1 MRAAK
6 SMSVWHQVMLFA
18 RFLPQRTLSSWHAL
32 DGCSVPADNEVEMKT
47 VDLLFGRTS
56 TRTFCLTALSLACMS
71 SAMAQTSTTTLTP
84 DQRADKLIQRM
95 SLDDMHHMV
104 QSYNTMVPKQPPGG
118 IGTAGYVPALPA
130 LGIPALQ
137 ANDAGI
143 GVHNYPVGKD
153 KNGVPILVRG
163 KAGNATP
170 LPSLLGVAA
179 TWNPDIAY
187 AGGSMIAGEAHAQG
201 INMLLAGGINLTR
214 EPRNGRNFEY
224 LGEDPLLAAR
234 IDGAEIRGIQ
244 SRHVLST
251 IKHYAVNAQETN
263 RQTVS
268 SNIDERAMRES
279 DLLAFELAIEDG
291 HPASVMCG
299 YNKINN
305 IYDCSNNH
313 LLNDVLK
320 HDWKFPGWVMTDW
333 GGDHGVKDALDGVD
347 QVSGIDVVSG
357 FSLGSSQSS
366 FGPPLTKAIA
376 DGTVP
381 RGRLQDMVHRILR
394 SMYAGGLF
402 DHPPVI
408 QPLDAEADAAV
419 SQRAAEQAIVLLK
432 NDHDQLPLSTQVK
445 TIAIIG
451 GHADAGVLSG
461 GGSAQVWPIG
471 GPAIP
476 PSQPPVQYAWQWM
489 VYDPSSP
496 LKALQAQM
504 PGVTVHYDD
513 GSDPAKA
520 AALAKSSDV
529 AIVFATQ
536 WTCEAI
542 DAPDL
547 SLPNNQ
553 DALIDAV
560 ASANPHA
567 VVVLENGGPVKM
579 PWLSKVSA
587 VVEAWYPGARGGE
600 AIAGVLTGKVN
611 PSGRLPVTF
620 PKDEQQLPRPQLTT
634 ANEVDYNIEG
644 AAVGYKWYDEKKL
657 EPLFPF
663 GFGLSYSHFGYSDL
677 HVSAQGDHVAV
688 SFKVTNLGDR
698 AGMDTPQ
705 IYVGMPAN
713 SGEAPRRLVGFQ
725 KVALE
730 PKQSRTV
737 TVTVDPRLLATFDV
751 QADKWK
757 VAAGSYPIQV
767 GHSSRDFV
775 LNASAHVAAAEI
787 AP

>member
-1 MRAAK
+1 
-6 SMSVWHQVMLFA
+6 
-18 RFLPQRTLSSWHAL
+18 
-32 DGCSVPADNEVEMKT
+32 MKV
-47 VDLLFGRTS
+47 VDLPFVRKP
-56 TRTFCLTALSLACMS
+56 TRSLCLTALSLACVS
-71 SAMAQTSTTTLTP
+71 SAFAQSSSPPLTP
-84 DQRADKLIQRM
+84 DQRADQLIKRM

-104 QSYNTMVPKQPPGG
+104 QSYNTMIPQQPPGG

-137 ANDAGI
+137 ENDAGI

-153 KNGVPILVRG
+153 KNGQPTLVRG
-163 KAGNATP
+163 AAGDATP
-170 LPSLLGVAA
+170 LPSLLGLAA
-179 TWNPDIAY
+179 TWNPQIAY
-187 AGGSMIAGEAHAQG
+187 AGGSMIGGEAHSQG
-201 INMLLAGGINLTR
+201 INMLLAGGINLAR

-234 IDGAEIRGIQ
+234 MDGAEIRGIQ
-244 SRHVLST
+244 SQHVLST
-251 IKHYAVNAQETN
+251 IKHYALNAQETN
-263 RQTVS
+263 RLTVS

-279 DLLAFELAIEDG
+279 DLLAFEMAIEDG

-299 YNKINN
+299 YNKINHV
-305 IYDCSNNH
+305 YDCSNSH

-333 GGDHGVKDALDGVD
+333 GADHGVNDALDGTD
-347 QVSGIDVVSG
+347 QVSGIDLGSG
-357 FSLGSSQSS
+357 FSIGSMSSS
-366 FGPPLTKAIA
+366 FGAPLTQALA
-376 DGTVP
+376 NGTVP
-381 RGRLQDMVHRILR
+381 RSRLQDMVHRILR

-402 DHPPVI
+402 ADPPVI
-408 QPLDAEADAAV
+408 KPLNADADALV
-419 SQRAAEQAIVLLK
+419 SQHAAEQAIVLLK
-432 NDHDQLPLSTQVK
+432 NDHAQLPLSANVK

-476 PSQPPVQYAWQWM
+476 ASQPPVQNVWQWM

-496 LKALQAQM
+496 MKALQKMM

-513 GSDPAKA
+513 GSDPARA

-536 WTCEAI
+536 WMCEAI
-542 DAPDL
+542 DAPNL
-547 SLPNNQ
+547 SLPNGQ

-560 ASANPHA
+560 AAANPHA

-579 PWLSKVSA
+579 PWLSKVGA

-611 PSGRLPVTF
+611 PSGRLPITF
-620 PKDEQQLPRPQLTT
+620 PQDEQQLPRPQLTD
-634 ANEVDYNIEG
+634 ALDVDYNIEG
-644 AAVGYKWYDEKKL
+644 AAVGYKWFDEKKL

-677 HVSAQGDHVAV
+677 HVNTKGDRVTV

-713 SGEAPRRLVGFQ
+713 SGEAPRRLGGFE
-725 KVALE
+725 KVALQ
-730 PKQSRTV
+730 PKESRTV
-737 TVTVDPRLLATFDV
+737 TVTIDPRLLAVFDV
-751 QADKWK
+751 QGDQWQ
-757 VAAGSYPIQV
+757 VAGGSYPIQV
-767 GHSSRDFV
+767 GRSSRDLV
-775 LNASAHVAAAEI
+775 LNGTAAVAAARI

>member
-1 MRAAK
+1 
-6 SMSVWHQVMLFA
+6 
-18 RFLPQRTLSSWHAL
+18 
-32 DGCSVPADNEVEMKT
+32 MKV
-47 VDLLFGRTS
+47 VDLPFVRKP
-56 TRTFCLTALSLACMS
+56 TRSLCLTALSLACVS
-71 SAMAQTSTTTLTP
+71 SAFAQSSSPPLTP
-84 DQRADKLIQRM
+84 DQRADQLIKRM

-104 QSYNTMVPKQPPGG
+104 QSYNTMIPQQPPGG

-137 ANDAGI
+137 ENDAGI

-153 KNGVPILVRG
+153 KNGQPTLVRG
-163 KAGNATP
+163 VAGDATP
-170 LPSLLGVAA
+170 LPSLLGLAA
-179 TWNPDIAY
+179 TWNPQIAY
-187 AGGSMIAGEAHAQG
+187 AGGSMIGGEAHSQG
-201 INMLLAGGINLTR
+201 INMLLAGGINLAR

-234 IDGAEIRGIQ
+234 MDGAEIRGIQ
-244 SRHVLST
+244 SQHVLST
-251 IKHYAVNAQETN
+251 IKHYALNAQETN
-263 RQTVS
+263 RLTVS

-279 DLLAFELAIEDG
+279 DLLAFEMAIEDG

-299 YNKINN
+299 YNKINHV
-305 IYDCSNNH
+305 YDCSNSH

-320 HDWKFPGWVMTDW
+320 RDWKFPGWVMTDW
-333 GGDHGVKDALDGVD
+333 GADHGVNDALDGTD
-347 QVSGIDVVSG
+347 QVSGIDLGSG
-357 FSLGSSQSS
+357 FSIGSMSSS
-366 FGPPLTKAIA
+366 FGAPLTQALA
-376 DGTVP
+376 NGTVP
-381 RGRLQDMVHRILR
+381 RSRLQDMVHRILR

-402 DHPPVI
+402 ADPPVI
-408 QPLDAEADAAV
+408 KPLNADADALV
-419 SQRAAEQAIVLLK
+419 SQHAAEQAIVLLK
-432 NDHDQLPLSTQVK
+432 NDHAQLPLSANVK

-476 PSQPPVQYAWQWM
+476 ASQPPVQNVWQWM

-496 LKALQAQM
+496 MKALQKMM

-513 GSDPAKA
+513 GSDPARA

-536 WTCEAI
+536 WMCEAI
-542 DAPDL
+542 DAPNL
-547 SLPNNQ
+547 SLPNGQ

-560 ASANPHA
+560 AAANPHA

-579 PWLSKVSA
+579 PWLPKVGA

-611 PSGRLPVTF
+611 PSGRLPITF
-620 PKDEQQLPRPQLTT
+620 PQDEQQLPRPQLTD
-634 ANEVDYNIEG
+634 ALDVDYNIEG
-644 AAVGYKWYDEKKL
+644 AAVGYKWFDEKKL

-677 HVSAQGDHVAV
+677 HVNTKGDRVTV

-713 SGEAPRRLVGFQ
+713 SGEAPRRLGGFE
-725 KVALE
+725 KVALQ
-730 PKQSRTV
+730 PKESRTV
-737 TVTVDPRLLATFDV
+737 TVTIDPRLLAVFDV
-751 QADKWK
+751 QGDQWQ
-757 VAAGSYPIQV
+757 VAGGSYPIQV
-767 GHSSRDFV
+767 GRSSRDLV
-775 LNASAHVAAAEI
+775 LNGTAAVAAARI

>member
-1 MRAAK
+1 
-6 SMSVWHQVMLFA
+6 
-18 RFLPQRTLSSWHAL
+18 
-32 DGCSVPADNEVEMKT
+32 MKA
-47 VDLLFGRTS
+47 VDLLFAS
-56 TRTFCLTALSLACMS
+56 VPTRTLCLTALSLACMS
-71 SAMAQTSTTTLTP
+71 SASAQSTANPTP
-84 DQRADKLIQRM
+84 DQRADQLVQRM
-95 SLDDMHHMV
+95 SLEDMHHMV
-104 QSYNTMVPKQPPGG
+104 QTFNTMVPQQPPGG

-137 ANDAGI
+137 ENDAGI

-153 KNGVPILVRG
+153 KNGQPLLVRG
-163 KAGNATP
+163 KAGDATA

-179 TWNPDIAY
+179 TWNPQIAY
-187 AGGSMIAGEAHAQG
+187 AGGSMIGSEAYAQG
-201 INMLLAGGINLTR
+201 INMLLAGGINLAR

-251 IKHYAVNAQETN
+251 IKHYALNAQETN
-263 RQTVS
+263 RLTMS
-268 SNIDERAMRES
+268 SNIGERAIRES

-299 YNKINN
+299 YNKVNN
-305 IYDCSNNH
+305 IYDCSNSH
-313 LLNDVLK
+313 LLNDILK
-320 HDWKFPGWVMTDW
+320 RDWKYPGWVMTDW
-333 GGDHGVKDALDGVD
+333 GADHGVNDALAGVD
-347 QVSGIDVVSG
+347 QVSGIDLGTGS
-357 FSLGSSQSS
+357 SLGNTGSS
-366 FGPPLTKAIA
+366 FGAPLTQAITN
-376 DGTVP
+376 GTVP
-381 RGRLQDMVHRILR
+381 RSRLQDMVHRILR

-408 QPLDAEADAAV
+408 KPINAKADAAV
-419 SQRAAEQAIVLLK
+419 SRSAAEQAIVLLK
-432 NDHDQLPLSTQVK
+432 NDRAQLPLNASVK

-476 PSQPPVQYAWQWM
+476 AVQPPVQNVWQWM

-496 LKALQAQM
+496 MKALQKQM
-504 PGVTVHYDD
+504 PAATLRYDD

-520 AALAKSSDV
+520 VALAKSSDI

-536 WTCEAI
+536 WMCEGI
-542 DAPDL
+542 DAPNL
-547 SLPNNQ
+547 SLPNGQ

-560 ASANPHA
+560 AAANPHA
-567 VVVLENGGPVKM
+567 IVVLENGGPVKM

-587 VVEAWYPGARGGE
+587 VVEAWYPGSRGGD

-611 PSGRLPVTF
+611 PSGHLPITF
-620 PKDEQQLPRPQLTT
+620 PKDEQQLPRPQMTN
-634 ANEVDYNIEG
+634 ANEVDYNVEG

-663 GFGLSYSHFGYSDL
+663 GFGLSYSRFGYSDL
-677 HVSAQGDHVAV
+677 HVSTQGDHVTV

-705 IYVGMPAN
+705 IYVGMPTD
-713 SGEAPRRLVGFQ
+713 SGEAPRRLAGFD
-725 KVALE
+725 KVSLQ
-730 PKQSRTV
+730 PKESRTV
-737 TVTVDPRLLATFDV
+737 SVTIDPRLLAVFD
-751 QADKWK
+751 ADADQWRI
-757 VAAGSYPIQV
+757 AAGSYPIDV
-767 GHSSRDFV
+767 GHSSRDLV
-775 LNASAHVAAAEI
+775 LNGQADVAAARI